1 MADTLTDEQRRIVSA
16 VRSFVEKAVQPVAQE
31 LEHADTYPAELVE
44 QMKALGLFG
53 ATIPEAYGGLGLDC
67 LTYALVVEELSRG
80 WMSLAGVINSHLIMA
95 YCVATFGTDEQKARF
110 LPAFARGDKRGGICL
125 TEPQG
130 GSDLQ
135 AIRTR
140 ADRRGETYVLNGT
153 KMFVTNGRH
162 GDTFAVLAKT
172 DPGADPPHRGM
183 SLFLVEKGHPG
194 FQVGRDLSKLGY
206 KGVETVELA
215 FDAVPVPVANL
226 VGGAEGA
233 GFKQIMAG
241 LELGRIN
248 VAARGVGVAQAAFE
262 AAIRYAQV
270 RHAFGRPIAQHQA
283 IQLKLADMATKV
295 EAARLLTLQA
305 ARLKDSGERADL
317 AAGMAKLFASEAA
330 HEVAL
335 EAMRIHGGYGY
346 TTEFPVE
353 RYYRDAPLLI
363 IGEGTNE
370 IQRLVI
376 ARQLLRRYAV
386 PDMVEGSDV
395 PRAAARNRRDQM
407 DNGA

>member
-1 MADTLTDEQRRIVSA
+1 MSHTPTDEQRRIVA
-16 VRSFVEKAVQPVAQE
+16 AIRTFVEKEVQPVAQE
-31 LEHADTYPAELVE
+31 LEHADTYPADLVE
-44 QMKALGLFG
+44 RMKGLGLFG

-67 LTYALVVEELSRG
+67 VTYARVMEELSRG

-95 YCVATFGTDEQKARF
+95 YCVATFGTDAQKTRF
-110 LPAFARGDKRGGICL
+110 LPAFARGDRRGGICL
-125 TEPQG
+125 TEPHG

-140 ADRRGETYVLNGT
+140 AVRQGDAYLLTGT

-162 GDTFAVLAKT
+162 GDTFVVLAKT
-172 DPGADPPHRGM
+172 DPGANPPYRGM
-183 SLFLVEKGHPG
+183 SLLLVEKGHPG
-194 FQVGRDLSKLGY
+194 FQVSRDLSKLGY
-206 KGVETVELA
+206 KGVETVELV

-226 VGGAEGA
+226 IGGAEGA

-262 AAIRYAQV
+262 AEIRYAQV
-270 RHAFGRPIAQHQA
+270 RETFGRPIAEHQA
-283 IQLKLADMATKV
+283 IQLKLADMATKI
-295 EAARLLTLQA
+295 EAARLLTLEA
-305 ARLKDSGERADL
+305 ARLKDAGERADL
-317 AAGMAKLFASEAA
+317 AAGMAKLFASETA

-376 ARQLLRRYAV
+376 ARQLLRRSGGT
-386 PDMVEGSDV
+386 PEGSDR
-395 PRAAARNRRDQM
+395 PRTAGPEGRDQM
-407 DNGA
+407 DNGS

>member
-1 MADTLTDEQRRIVSA
+1 MTHALTAEQRRIASVI
-16 VRSFVEKAVQPVAQE
+16 RTFVEKEVQPVAQE
-31 LEHADTYPAELVE
+31 LEHADAYPAELVE
-44 QMKALGLFG
+44 RMKTLGLFG
-53 ATIPEAYGGLGLDC
+53 ATISEAYGGLGLDC
-67 LTYALVVEELSRG
+67 VTYALVVEELSRG

-95 YCVATFGTDEQKARF
+95 YCVATFGTDEQKRRF
-110 LPAFARGDKRGGICL
+110 LPAFAQGSKRGGICL

-140 ADRRGETYVLNGT
+140 AVRRGDAYVLSGT

-172 DPGADPPHRGM
+172 DPEATPPHRGM

-194 FQVGRDLSKLGY
+194 FQVSRDLSKLGY
-206 KGVETVELA
+206 KGVETVELV
-215 FDAVPVPVANL
+215 FDSVPVPAASL
-226 VGGAEGA
+226 IGGAEGA

-248 VAARGVGVAQAAFE
+248 VAARGVGVARAAFE

-270 RHAFGRPIAQHQA
+270 RQTFGRPIAEHQA

-295 EAARLLTLQA
+295 EAARLLTLEA
-305 ARLKDSGERADL
+305 ARLKDAGERADL
-317 AAGMAKLFASEAA
+317 AAGMAKLFASETA

-376 ARQLLRRYAV
+376 ARQLLRRYPGDPQGSGGPQAAG
-386 PDMVEGSDV
+386 PEG
-395 PRAAARNRRDQM
+395 RDQM
-407 DNGA
+407 GQGG